1 MKYYTSILLFLLFS
15 ALNSTAQ
22 SYTVMTFNL
31 RYNNPSDGNQQWDK
45 RKEFTLD
52 IIKDHQCDL
61 LGIQEGL
68 LDQVRYLDMALPDYN
83 REGIGRT
90 DGIDKGEFAAIYYKA
105 DKFNK
110 IEGGTFWLSEDP
122 DKPTMGWDAAVIR
135 ICTWV
140 KLQDKATGKKI
151 LFMNTHF
158 DHIGETARL
167 ESAKLIIQ
175 KSKLL
180 SKDGYSVIITG
191 DFNSTSETEPIKELL
206 RDFNDSRSACSSK
219 PEGPEGTFQDF
230 GRSTEPLERIDFIF
244 LEKGKWQVTN
254 YSTDDRKKGELF
266 SSDHYPVVAKIK
278 AL

>member
-15 ALNSTAQ
+15 TLNSTAQ

-45 RKEFTLD
+45 RKEFTLE
-52 IIKDHQCDL
+52 IIKDHHCDL

-68 LDQVRYLDMALPDYN
+68 LDQVKYLDNALPNYK

-90 DGIDKGEFAAIYYKA
+90 DGIDKGEFAAIYFNA

-110 IEGGTFWLSEDP
+110 TDGGTFWLSENP

-140 KLQDKATGKKI
+140 KLQDRSTGKKI

-167 ESAKLIIQ
+167 ESARLIIQ
-175 KSKLL
+175 KAKTL
-180 SKDGYSVIITG
+180 SKNEYSVILTG
-191 DFNSTSETEPIKELL
+191 DFNSASDSRPIKELL
-206 RDFNDSRSACSSK
+206 HDFSDSRLASLNK
-219 PEGPEGTFQDF
+219 PMGPEGTFQDF
-230 GRSTEPLERIDFIF
+230 GRSIEPLERIDFIF
-244 LEKGKWQVTN
+244 LEKGKWQVSN

-266 SSDHYPVVAKIK
+266 SSDHYPVMAIIK

>member
-15 ALNSTAQ
+15 TLNSTAQ

-45 RKEFTLD
+45 RKEFTLE
-52 IIKDHQCDL
+52 IIKDHHCDL

-68 LDQVRYLDMALPDYN
+68 LDQVKYLDNALPNYK

-90 DGIDKGEFAAIYYKA
+90 DGIDKGEFAAIYFNA

-110 IEGGTFWLSEDP
+110 IDGGTFWLSENP
-122 DKPTMGWDAAVIR
+122 DKPTIGWDAAVIR

-140 KLQDKATGKKI
+140 KLQDRSTGKKI

-167 ESAKLIIQ
+167 ESARLIIQ
-175 KSKLL
+175 KAKTLNENE
-180 SKDGYSVIITG
+180 YSVILTG
-191 DFNSTSETEPIKELL
+191 DFNSTSDSKPIKELL
-206 RDFNDSRSACSSK
+206 HDFTDSRLASLNK
-219 PEGPEGTFQDF
+219 PMGPEGTFQDF
-230 GRSTEPLERIDFIF
+230 GRSIEPLERIDFIF
-244 LEKGKWQVTN
+244 LEKGKWQVSN

-266 SSDHYPVVAKIK
+266 SSDHYPVIAIIK